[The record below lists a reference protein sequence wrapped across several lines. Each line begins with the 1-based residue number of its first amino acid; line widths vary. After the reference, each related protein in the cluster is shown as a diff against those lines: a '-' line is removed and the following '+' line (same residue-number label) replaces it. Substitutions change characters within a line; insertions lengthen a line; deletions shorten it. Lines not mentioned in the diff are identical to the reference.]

1 MEGRALQSQT
11 QGAGQ
16 ELEGRGL
23 QDQAAVKIPHN
34 PAFGTNFEEFYH
46 NPKGAIAKLIETKE
60 GQVAGAFYRKDLGDI
75 DLVWGEIRDQSG
87 KLKGHGLAKIVEK
100 HLDDFKGFEGNS
112 AYEKLGNGL
121 EEIVENGK
129 VVTENGI
136 NTLWLQ
142 KKGEYYLA
150 GLSKGWKGKGDNHW
164 IITSY
169 KKTYGEIP
177 EEVKGDSVNLSA
189 YNAKFDPVLTSTDE
203 PLTYTPHSTTSPLKS
218 QDFNN
223 YIDVEVIDHPKAL
236 PYKSDGQ
243 IYKEAKAKGLSYAEF
258 KALRE
263 QEQATHTT
271 RYIEFKK
278 AESQNIKDLL
288 DTSKPLKMLKPD
300 QITERLL
307 DQVKKHNA
315 KVWVGE
321 LNNSSII
328 EHLGLKPNQP
338 IKMLVNGDVLKH
350 IEKRHG
356 IHSILAKNGQPPI
369 TTRDI
374 VNYPQIVNKADQY
387 KVIETTKDRRLI
399 AGKQINGHVIVV
411 DTISTKNNQLMLK
424 TMYKE
429 RGVLASNPEFKPPV
443 GDHSVA
449 NSRPSA
455 RPGEDLDAVMSG
467 EKTLPQTALKNQAK
481 KPTPQI
487 MAIKSP
493 VFENKPNQIKK
504 AQKADPEGFKYY
516 TTHEDI
522 NKFWEFWKNLGLRK
536 SDKMF
541 MPNIATDAKNA
552 LRHAGITDI
561 YFDQAGLAKSFKA
574 YNNLRK
580 LLEAVVN
587 PDIIL
592 RSEQRDNWIKFLKT
606 NPDDTTTAIHITL
619 TDRDNMRYKVDTRH
633 ADSISYGLHN
643 LNTTLSQ
650 TEAKKILDDA
660 FSKNNVIYYKSESQ
674 EIPHNKAFGQNFKE
688 FYHDPKSAIAK
699 LIETKEGQV
708 AGAFYREDLGDID
721 LVWG

>member
-1 MEGRALQSQT
+1 MW
-11 QGAGQ
+11 
-16 ELEGRGL
+16 
-23 QDQAAVKIPHN
+23 K
-34 PAFGTNFEEFYH
+34 
-46 NPKGAIAKLIETKE
+46 
-60 GQVAGAFYRKDLGDI
+60 
-75 DLVWGEIRDQSG
+75 
-87 KLKGHGLAKIVEK
+87 
-100 HLDDFKGFEGNS
+100 
-112 AYEKLGNGL
+112 
-121 EEIVENGK
+121 
-129 VVTENGI
+129 
-136 NTLWLQ
+136 
-142 KKGEYYLA
+142 
-150 GLSKGWKGKGDNHW
+150 SKGTITTPPTPSSKGYDLDRTLSG
-164 IITSY
+164 SY
-169 KKTYGEIP
+169 DK
-177 EEVKGDSVNLSA
+177 
-189 YNAKFDPVLTSTDE
+189 
-203 PLTYTPHSTTSPLKS
+203 PHPTTSPLKS

-223 YIDVEVIDHPKAL
+223 YIDVEVIDHPKQL
-236 PYKSDGQ
+236 PFKSDGE

-258 KALRE
+258 KALRD
-263 QEQATHTT
+263 QEKATRALHTT

-288 DTSKPLKMLKPD
+288 DPNKPLRMLKPAE
-300 QITERLL
+300 ITERLL
-307 DQVKKHNA
+307 DQIKKHNA

-328 EHLGLKPNQP
+328 EHLGLKPNQA
-338 IKMLVNGDVLKH
+338 IKMLINGDVLKH

-356 IHSILAKNGQPPI
+356 IHSILAKDGQPPI

-374 VNYPQIVNKADQY
+374 VNYPQIVNKADLI
-387 KVIETTKDRRLI
+387 KIETTKDNQKALVV
-399 AGKQINGHVIVV
+399 GKQINGHHVV
-411 DTISTKNNQLMLK
+411 VQTISTKRHELKLK

-429 RGVLASNPEFKPPV
+429 NGKLEESREFKNSARMRLPTGSEDPLSLKPSVNLDASSNTIKTPV
-443 GDHSVA
+443 GDHNVA

-467 EKTLPQTALKNQAK
+467 EKTLPQHRLKNQAK
-481 KPTPQI
+481 KPTHQI

-541 MPNIATDAKNA
+541 MPNIATDAKSA

-619 TDRDNMRYKVDTRH
+619 TNRDNIRYKVDTRH
-633 ADSISYGLHN
+633 ADSISYGSHN